1 MHAPVRPRFIPPPYQ
16 ESDETG
22 QLTLRDGTTAHTR
35 PATPED
41 RESLTKF
48 FGDLSVESRYKR
60 FLSTSLPKPEFITQ
74 ITSGTDP
81 YSTFTLVVTR
91 ICNGK
96 PQIVATGAYSAC
108 DTRTA
113 EVSLAVADAFQGKG
127 LGTLLLERLA
137 LIAVRNGFTRFRA
150 ITAANNVPMID
161 VFRES
166 GFDVSDRFDRDG
178 IEVDLTL
185 IPTAASIANRETRE
199 RLATVASLLPF
210 FRPNAVA
217 VVGVSRDPSGIGH
230 RTVDG
235 LLRAGFR
242 GQIFPVNPK
251 ASEVAGLRVYASVR
265 DIPVPVDLAVIAIPA
280 NAVAGVM
287 DDCAA
292 HGVHAL
298 VVISAGF
305 AEVGGDGIPLQK
317 ELIEKA
323 RGYGMRMVG
332 PNCLGLL
339 NTDPVI
345 QLNASFSPIFPPAGR
360 IAMSSQSG
368 AVGLAAL
375 GAAARYGLGFSTFVS
390 VGNKADVSGNDM
402 LQYWEEDPK
411 TDVILLYLESFGNP
425 RRFSRVARR
434 VARRKPIVV
443 LQSGLTR
450 AGGRAAGSHTAALAT
465 NSTAVEALFRQTG
478 VIRAGSLEEMYDL
491 ALMFSSQPPP
501 RGPRVGIVTNAGG
514 PGILCADACE
524 ASGLTVPEPSPDLCN
539 RLRVLLPNAAS
550 VRNPID
556 LIAAASP
563 EAYRQAVEIVL
574 TSGEFDSLLVIY
586 TSVGLADIEA
596 VTVAITEA
604 IASARKLGAT
614 GRPVLSCILGQDTQR
629 TQLQGASERVP
640 CYPFQ
645 ETPARVLGKV
655 AAYGAWL
662 AEPIGVFPDF
672 DNLCLDAAKAVCRG
686 VASKRDAGWLSSE
699 EVRTVLDAVALPQ
712 VPCELAH
719 TAEEAAEAATRL
731 GFPVAVK
738 LASRQFVHKSE
749 LGGVRLGLIDESNV
763 RRAFEEI
770 RNRVEKENTSDAMD
784 GVIVQTMAPPGIE
797 IMVGVTHDP
806 LFGPLVAFGLG
817 GVLVEVIAD
826 VCFRVAPLTDRDAAK
841 MVRGIRGFKLLQG
854 YRGHSPAD
862 LEAIE
867 ELLLRVSRL
876 VEEVPEIMEIDLNPV
891 FAYEPGKG
899 CRIADAKIRVRSIHR
914 TAQAGTSEY
923 PWQL

>member
-1 MHAPVRPRFIPPPYQ
+1 MHATIRPRFVPTPYQ
-16 ESDETG
+16 DSEEYG
-22 QLTLRDGTTAHTR
+22 RITLRNGVTAHIR
-35 PATPED
+35 PSTSED
-41 RESLTKF
+41 REALASF
-48 FGDLSVESRYKR
+48 FRDLSEASRFRR
-60 FLSTSLPKPEFITQ
+60 FQSASQPGPDLIARLASEK
-74 ITSGTDP
+74 DP
-81 YSTFTLVVTR
+81 HSAFTLVVTHNSDGESR
-91 ICNGK
+91 
-96 PQIVATGAYSAC
+96 IVATGSYFARDSKI
-108 DTRTA
+108 A
-113 EVSLAVADAFQGKG
+113 EIALAVSDSFLGKG

-137 LIAVRNGFTRFRA
+137 LLAVRNGFTRFWAMTRA
-150 ITAANNVPMID
+150 DDIQMLNVFD
-161 VFRES
+161 ES
-166 GFDVSDRFDRDG
+166 GFDVQSNLACGYID
-178 IEVDLTL
+178 IDLTL
-185 IPTAASIANRETRE
+185 APTQASVSRQEFRDRI
-199 RLATVASLLPF
+199 ATVASLVPF

-217 VVGVSRDPSGIGH
+217 VIGASRDPSSIGQ
-230 RTVDG
+230 RVLTG
-235 LLRAGFR
+235 LVQAGFR
-242 GQIFPVNPK
+242 GHLYPINPK
-251 ASEVAGLRVYASVR
+251 AKEIAGLKAYSSVR
-265 DIPVPVDLAVIAIPA
+265 ELTPPIDLAIIAVPA
-280 NAVAGVM
+280 HAVLDVV
-287 DDCAA
+287 DDC
-292 HGVHAL
+292 HDRGIRAL

-305 AEVGGDGIPLQK
+305 AEEGCEGVALQQH
-317 ELIEKA
+317 LVEKV

-339 NTDPVI
+339 NADPAI
-345 QLNASFSPIFPPAGR
+345 KLNASFSPIFPPAGH

-375 GAAARYGLGFSTFVS
+375 GAATRQGLGFSTFVS
-390 VGNKADVSGNDM
+390 VGNKADVSGNDL
-402 LQYWEEDPK
+402 LQYWEEDPE

-425 RRFSRVARR
+425 RRFSRIARR

-450 AGGRAAGSHTAALAT
+450 AGGRATGSHTAALAT

-478 VIRAGSLEEMYDL
+478 VVRAGSLEEMYDL

-524 ASGLTVPEPSPDLCN
+524 ASGLIVPEPSPELCN
-539 RLRVLLPNAAS
+539 RLRALLPGAAS

-563 EAYRQAVEIVL
+563 EAYRKAVEVVL

-586 TSVGLADIEA
+586 TSVGLADTQA
-596 VTVAITEA
+596 VTAAITEG
-604 IASARKLGAT
+604 IAAARKLGAV
-614 GRPVLSCILGQDTQR
+614 GRPVLTCFLGQDTQR
-629 TQLQGASERVP
+629 TRLEGDGEHVP
-640 CYPFQ
+640 CYPFP

-655 AAYGAWL
+655 AAYGTWL

-672 DNLCLDAAKAVCRG
+672 DDLCLDAAKAVCRG
-686 VASKRDAGWLSSE
+686 VASSRGAGWLSAE
-699 EVRTVLDAVALPQ
+699 EVRTVLDAVGLPQ
-712 VPCELAH
+712 VPCEFAH
-719 TAEEAAEAATRL
+719 TADEAADAATRL

-749 LGGVRLGLIDESNV
+749 LGGVRIGLTNESDV

-770 RNRVEKENTSDAMD
+770 RNRVEQEKTSDAMD
-784 GVIVQTMAPPGIE
+784 GVTVQAMAPPGIE

-817 GVLVEVIAD
+817 GVLVEVLAD
-826 VCFRVAPLTDRDAAK
+826 VCFRVAPLTDRDAAE

-899 CRIADAKIRVRSIHR
+899 CRIADTKIRVRSI
-914 TAQAGTSEY
+914 Q
-923 PWQL
+923 